1 MAKLDPAYMQQVSKG
16 LSKVFNDALQNNVCD
31 YKKIATEIKANT
43 MSVDY
48 GWVGDLPNMREWVG
62 DRELKDLSANK
73 YTIQR
78 KKWESTIQVE
88 RDVIEYDNLGIV
100 KPRVQGMAEAI
111 GAHYDD
117 LVFSLLEKNETC
129 YDGKTFFATDHPV
142 GSETFSNSHSLEL
155 TRENL
160 LAVRKEMRAIT
171 NEFGKPL
178 RIVPNLLIVPPEL
191 EAKALEILNA
201 QFVNGGDSNITYKIC
216 DYLVCDRLSDEG
228 AWYLLDVSK
237 TLKPLILQINK
248 KVEFVALDNPTDE
261 NVFMKDAFL
270 YGTRSEDNAGY
281 GLWQLAAKSK
291 A

>member
-1 MAKLDPAYMQQVSKG
+1 
-16 LSKVFNDALQNNVCD
+16 
-31 YKKIATEIKANT
+31 
-43 MSVDY
+43 
-48 GWVGDLPNMREWVG
+48 
-62 DRELKDLSANK
+62 
-73 YTIQR
+73 
-78 KKWESTIQVE
+78 
-88 RDVIEYDNLGIV
+88 
-100 KPRVQGMAEAI
+100 
-111 GAHYDD
+111 
-117 LVFSLLEKNETC
+117 
-129 YDGKTFFATDHPV
+129 
-142 GSETFSNSHSLEL
+142 
-155 TRENL
+155 
-160 LAVRKEMRAIT
+160 MRAIT

-201 QFVNGGDSNITYKIC
+201 QFVGGGDSNITYKIC

>member
-1 MAKLDPAYMQQVSKG
+1 MAKLGTAYMQQVSKG

-142 GSETFSNSHSLEL
+142 GSVTFSNSYSLEL

-160 LAVRKEMRAIT
+160 LAVRKGMRAIT

-228 AWYLLDVSK
+228 AWYLFDVSK

>member
-1 MAKLDPAYMQQVSKG
+1 MAKLDVAYMQQVSKG
-16 LSKVFNDALQNNVCD
+16 LSKVFSDALQNNECD

-62 DRELKDLSANK
+62 DRELKDLSANT

-78 KKWESTIQVE
+78 KKWESTIQVS

-100 KPRVQGMAEAI
+100 KPRVQGMAEAVL
-111 GAHYDD
+111 AHYDD
-117 LVFSLLEKNETC
+117 IVFSLLEKNEAC
-129 YDGKTFFATDHPV
+129 YDGKAFFATDHPV

-178 RIVPNLLIVPPEL
+178 RIVPNLLVVPPTL
-191 EAKALEILNA
+191 EGKALEILNA

-216 DYLVCDRLSDEG
+216 DYLVCDRLSDES

-248 KVEFVALDNPTDE
+248 KVEFVALDNPSDE

-291 A
+291 P